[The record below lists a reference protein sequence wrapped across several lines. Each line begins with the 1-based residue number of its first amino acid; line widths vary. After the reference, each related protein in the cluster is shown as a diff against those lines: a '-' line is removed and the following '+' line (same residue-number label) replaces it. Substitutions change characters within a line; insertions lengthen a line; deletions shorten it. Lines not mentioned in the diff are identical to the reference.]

1 MNCPICN
8 EVVAFSLPMHMFAV
22 HGPNGP
28 MVNTQPTTVNN
39 HTVSN
44 QKKKTQ
50 PRSWTKRRGNQQTS
64 GKCY

>member
-1 MNCPICN
+1 
-8 EVVAFSLPMHMFAV
+8 MHMFAV